1 MLLENFWSRDD
12 ARDISVKLAKYKEGL
27 DEFKSITEEID
38 KNILDLK
45 YLKDLKSEI
54 KDEELNEMVLSID
67 EEIFKLKEKI
77 DEIKISKIFKDKYS
91 HNNAI
96 VNIFQGAGGTE
107 SNDWTEMLF
116 NMYIKW
122 ADEKGFKVDVLDFQK
137 GDEVGLKSVSFLV
150 KGENAYGYLKSEHG
164 THRLVRISPFDA
176 NKRRHTTFAGVEVIP
191 EINLENDVD
200 IDVNDLKIDTYRSG
214 GKGGQNVNK
223 VETAVRITHLPTNI
237 SVSCEAERSQSKNK
251 EIAMKILKSKLLFKK
266 EEENKEKIKELK
278 GETIHSSW
286 ANQIR
291 SYVMQPYSLVKD
303 HRTNYEEGNV
313 ESVLNG
319 NLDGFIK
326 TYLEKEVKNNG

>member
-12 ARDISVKLAKYKEGL
+12 AKDISVKLAKYKEGL

-45 YLKDLKSEI
+45 YLKDLKYKI
-54 KDEELNEMVLSID
+54 KDDELNEMVLSID

-122 ADEKGFKVDVLDFQK
+122 ADGKGFKVDVLDFQK

-200 IDVNDLKIDTYRSG
+200 IDLNDLKIDTYRSG

>member
-12 ARDISVKLAKYKEGL
+12 AKDISVKLAKYKEGL
-27 DEFKSITEEID
+27 DEFKSITEKID

-54 KDEELNEMVLSID
+54 KDDELNEMVLSID

>member
-12 ARDISVKLAKYKEGL
+12 ARDISVKLAKYKESL

-45 YLKDLKSEI
+45 YLKDLKYKI
-54 KDEELNEMVLSID
+54 KDDELNEMVLSID
-67 EEIFKLKEKI
+67 EEIFRLKEKI

-122 ADEKGFKVDVLDFQK
+122 ADGKGFKVDVLDFQK

-200 IDVNDLKIDTYRSG
+200 IDLNDLKIDTYRSG

>member
-12 ARDISVKLAKYKEGL
+12 AKDISVKLAKYKESL

-45 YLKDLKSEI
+45 YLKDLKYKI

-122 ADEKGFKVDVLDFQK
+122 ANGKGFKVDVLDFQK

>member
-12 ARDISVKLAKYKEGL
+12 AKDISVKLAKYKEGL

-45 YLKDLKSEI
+45 YLKDLKYKI
-54 KDEELNEMVLSID
+54 KDDELNEMVLSID

-122 ADEKGFKVDVLDFQK
+122 VDGKGFKVDVLDFQK

-200 IDVNDLKIDTYRSG
+200 IDLNDLKIDTYRSG

-278 GETIHSSW
+278 GEKVHSSW

-291 SYVMQPYSLVKD
+291 SYVMQPYSMVKD

>member
-1 MLLENFWSRDD
+1 MLLEKFWSRDD
-12 ARDISVKLAKYKEGL
+12 AKDISVKLAKYKESL

-45 YLKDLKSEI
+45 YLKDLKYKI

-107 SNDWTEMLF
+107 SNDWTEILF

>member
-45 YLKDLKSEI
+45 YLKDLKYKI
-54 KDEELNEMVLSID
+54 KDDELNEMVLSID

-200 IDVNDLKIDTYRSG
+200 IDLNDLKIDTYRSG

>member
-1 MLLENFWSRDD
+1 MFLEEFWTRDD
-12 ARDISVKLAKYKEGL
+12 AKDISIKLSKYKEDL
-27 DEFKSITEEID
+27 DKFKSINEDID
-38 KNILDLK
+38 KNIINLK
-45 YLKDLKSEI
+45 CLKDLKSET
-54 KDEELNEMVLSID
+54 DEDELTEMVLDID
-67 EEIFKLKEKI
+67 EEILKLKEKI
-77 DEIKISKIFKDKYS
+77 DEIKISKIFKDEYS
-91 HNNAI
+91 KNNAI

-122 ADEKGFKVDVLDFQK
+122 TEKKGFNVDVLDFQK

-150 KGENAYGYLKSEHG
+150 KGENAFGYLKSEHG

-191 EINLENDVD
+191 EIGLEK
-200 IDVNDLKIDTYRSG
+200 DVNLDLKDLKIDTYRSG

-237 SVSCEAERSQSKNK
+237 SASCEAERSQIKNK
-251 EIAMKILKSKLLFKK
+251 EIAMKILKSKLLFKQ

-278 GETIHSSW
+278 GDQIHSSW

-291 SYVMQPYSLVKD
+291 SYVMHPYSLVKD
-303 HRTNYEEGNV
+303 HRTEYEEGNV

-319 NLDGFIK
+319 NIDGFIK
-326 TYLEKEVKNNG
+326 AYLEKEVKNNG

>member
-27 DEFKSITEEID
+27 DEFKSITEKID

-54 KDEELNEMVLSID
+54 KDDELNEMVLSID

-91 HNNAI
+91 HNDAI

-200 IDVNDLKIDTYRSG
+200 IDLNDLKIDTYRSG

>member
-54 KDEELNEMVLSID
+54 KDDELNEMVLSID

-200 IDVNDLKIDTYRSG
+200 IDLNDLKIDTYRSG

>member
-12 ARDISVKLAKYKEGL
+12 AKDISVKLAKYKEGL

-45 YLKDLKSEI
+45 YLKDLKYKI
-54 KDEELNEMVLSID
+54 KDDELNEMVLSID

-200 IDVNDLKIDTYRSG
+200 IDLNDLKIDTYRSG

>member
-12 ARDISVKLAKYKEGL
+12 AKDISVKLAKYKESL

-200 IDVNDLKIDTYRSG
+200 IDLNDLKIDTYRSG

-291 SYVMQPYSLVKD
+291 SYVMQPYSMVKD